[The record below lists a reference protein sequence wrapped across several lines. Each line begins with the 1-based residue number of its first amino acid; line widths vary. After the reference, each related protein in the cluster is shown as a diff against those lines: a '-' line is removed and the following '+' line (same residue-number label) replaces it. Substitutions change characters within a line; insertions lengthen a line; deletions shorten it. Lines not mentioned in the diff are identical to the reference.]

1 MMKKY
6 MKNTLKL
13 LSVLLIL
20 LIGFSLIA
28 NFQYDITPVEYLR
41 YSLPL
46 TPAEKKYLEEKD
58 TITYGLDWKAP
69 PLTYINEETGQ
80 VEGLLIDYMS
90 ALSIELGINVTYDA
104 AAFSHIMDRLDQ
116 GITDMSDLF
125 ESPERLK
132 KYVFTQPLYRLRG
145 IAVTTSDRRDLQDE
159 AALTGKRIGLVEDDF
174 AVEHFTE
181 YYSPKETGTVFVMVK
196 DMQEGLG
203 LLLDGQVD
211 ALAGDETV
219 IDYYVKELDLKETI
233 REVGDGLY
241 EKNVTFAVK
250 KDDQIL
256 LSILNK
262 GILNLKK
269 KNILVQGQQKWFD
282 SSAPVFT
289 DITTMDWLPAV
300 VVLCLILL
308 FLFFGW
314 ESIMEKRITEKTRE
328 IQVQK
333 DNLRTVIDNIH
344 AMLLVT
350 SRDYVIRDMNQLAL
364 SVLGNQQEPLIG
376 RAMMSIPL
384 LSSLMEAYQSEPDK
398 LYLVQGR
405 YYTVFVRS
413 LNAVDGSQLIV
424 IEDQTNKTLAERK
437 LRQESKMIAVGQLS
451 AGLAHEIRNPLGL
464 IRNYSYILK
473 GYADDEISS
482 HALEVIGDST
492 NRINSLIENLL
503 NFSRSGDENVWLVD
517 IGALLNNIA
526 ALEHKKMEKAQIDFQ
541 IHCAP
546 HTRFFTN
553 EETLKIV
560 LINLINNGLEAL
572 MEMEES
578 LSPHG
583 RKLTCT
589 VTIVD
594 SVLTIQVADNGPGIP
609 EKNQESIFNPFF
621 TTKDTGTGL
630 GLYLVSSELE
640 KLGGSIQVESRIRE
654 GTVFTVSLPEKQEGN
669 SNHE

>member
-1 MMKKY
+1 
-6 MKNTLKL
+6 
-13 LSVLLIL
+13 
-20 LIGFSLIA
+20 
-28 NFQYDITPVEYLR
+28 
-41 YSLPL
+41 
-46 TPAEKKYLEEKD
+46 
-58 TITYGLDWKAP
+58 
-69 PLTYINEETGQ
+69 
-80 VEGLLIDYMS
+80 
-90 ALSIELGINVTYDA
+90 
-104 AAFSHIMDRLDQ
+104 
-116 GITDMSDLF
+116 
-125 ESPERLK
+125 
-132 KYVFTQPLYRLRG
+132 
-145 IAVTTSDRRDLQDE
+145 
-159 AALTGKRIGLVEDDF
+159 
-174 AVEHFTE
+174 
-181 YYSPKETGTVFVMVK
+181 
-196 DMQEGLG
+196 
-203 LLLDGQVD
+203 
-211 ALAGDETV
+211 
-219 IDYYVKELDLKETI
+219 
-233 REVGDGLY
+233 
-241 EKNVTFAVK
+241 
-250 KDDQIL
+250 
-256 LSILNK
+256 
-262 GILNLKK
+262 
-269 KNILVQGQQKWFD
+269 
-282 SSAPVFT
+282 
-289 DITTMDWLPAV
+289 
-300 VVLCLILL
+300 
-308 FLFFGW
+308 
-314 ESIMEKRITEKTRE
+314 
-328 IQVQK
+328 
-333 DNLRTVIDNIH
+333 
-344 AMLLVT
+344 
-350 SRDYVIRDMNQLAL
+350 
-364 SVLGNQQEPLIG
+364 
-376 RAMMSIPL
+376 
-384 LSSLMEAYQSEPDK
+384 
-398 LYLVQGR
+398 
-405 YYTVFVRS
+405 
-413 LNAVDGSQLIV
+413 
-424 IEDQTNKTLAERK
+424 
-437 LRQESKMIAVGQLS
+437 MIAVGQLS

-473 GYADDEISS
+473 GYANDEISS

-503 NFSRSGDENVWLVD
+503 NFSRSGDENVSLVD